1 MIDVNVMMCFFFLL
15 SFVYGNNRIMIRGDE
30 WNGVK
35 RSEMKS
41 DLQWQCQNI
50 KGGHTLHCIRLSVQV
65 KVFPLFLLTL
75 SVSEDWGWGPN
86 TQMCEFISRGNNG

>member
-1 MIDVNVMMCFFFLL
+1 MIDVNVMMCFLL
-15 SFVYGNNRIMIRGDE
+15 SFVYGNNRIMIRSDE

-41 DLQWQCQNI
+41 DLQWPECQNI

-65 KVFPLFLLTL
+65 KVFPLFLLMLT
-75 SVSEDWGWGPN
+75 VSEDWRPN